1 MRMKRLL
8 IAFLLIAV
16 PGMAMAL
23 DRTPE
28 PLRIGILRAPEGAR
42 FAYAEDLHR
51 IIRESL
57 RDELRSR
64 GADAWLAEVTFDDLG
79 RDAEPAADYYVELT
93 GDAWTDDRGGIGVGG
108 RHADIGLGVLVSGV
122 AADIFVYDGRSL
134 EMVARDSVARR
145 NKALLPTG
153 VGVGGR
159 SLFAWIALPFERA
172 QERRVARALAGEIAA
187 RVLAAVRER

>member
-8 IAFLLIAV
+8 IALMLLVV
-16 PGMAMAL
+16 PGMALAL
-23 DRTPE
+23 DRE
-28 PLRIGILRAPEGAR
+28 PAPVRIGILRAPDTAR
-42 FAYAEDLHR
+42 LAYAEDLHR
-51 IIRESL
+51 IIRDAL
-57 RDELRSR
+57 RDELRER
-64 GADAWLAEVTFDDLG
+64 GADAYLAEVTFDALG
-79 RDAEPAADYYVELT
+79 RDVEPTADYYVELA

-108 RHADIGLGVLVSGV
+108 RHADVSLGVLVSGA
-122 AADIFVYDGRSL
+122 AADVFIYDGQSL
-134 EMVARDSVARR
+134 EMIARDSVARR